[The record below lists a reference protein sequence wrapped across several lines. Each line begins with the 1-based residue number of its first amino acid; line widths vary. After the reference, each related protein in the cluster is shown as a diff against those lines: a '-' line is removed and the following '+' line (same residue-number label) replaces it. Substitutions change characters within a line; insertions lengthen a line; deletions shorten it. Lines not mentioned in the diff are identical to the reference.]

1 MVIPRELPSL
11 KKQFIDGIEAL
22 KEEITYVFSMKE
34 NYTLKILFGFAVFV
48 VFAIA
53 FMFLYIIVL
62 MSKLLMEKRYMKGE
76 KLKKN

>member
-1 MVIPRELPSL
+1 MKAVVIPRDLPSL

-22 KEEITYVFSMKE
+22 KEEVIYVFSMEK

-48 VFAIA
+48 IFAVA

-62 MSKLLMEKRYMKGE
+62 MGKLLVEKK
-76 KLKKN
+76 

>member
-1 MVIPRELPSL
+1 
-11 KKQFIDGIEAL
+11 
-22 KEEITYVFSMKE
+22 MKE

-62 MSKLLMEKRYMKGE
+62 MSKLLIEKRYMKGE